1 MNSSSDHATSEKRVR
16 DPEDDNE
23 LWIIQAALEKKKAE
37 LTVQIAKYGLDG
49 VLAGAVGGFL
59 TVIGI
64 AIAGVVSP
72 SLNITGPH
80 LTVMMAII
88 GATVAIFG
96 AFIFNR
102 SVSIVALIGEHKFEA
117 ATKNQAS
124 PEEKPKEK

>member
-59 TVIGI
+59 
-64 AIAGVVSP
+64 
-72 SLNITGPH
+72 
-80 LTVMMAII
+80 M
-88 GATVAIFG
+88 
-96 AFIFNR
+96 NR
-102 SVSIVALIGEHKFEA
+102 
-117 ATKNQAS
+117 
-124 PEEKPKEK
+124 P